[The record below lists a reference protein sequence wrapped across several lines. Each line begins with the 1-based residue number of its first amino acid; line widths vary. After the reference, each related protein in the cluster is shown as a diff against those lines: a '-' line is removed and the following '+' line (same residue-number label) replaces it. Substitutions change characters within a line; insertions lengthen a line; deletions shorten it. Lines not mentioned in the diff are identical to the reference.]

1 MRLVHVRAEH
11 YSHKHITTKPLQSST
26 QIVIVYAQNKMQK
39 NAHTH
44 KYRRKAKYSTY
55 VMYKENLSKNVVQMP

>member
-44 KYRRKAKYSTY
+44 TNTAAKQNT
-55 VMYKENLSKNVVQMP
+55 LRT